1 MIRNNDTFP
10 LLFHILLEALAR
22 KKNGKIKNKRDSNEG
37 GRVKIMSFYNL
48 YVLIC
53 RNPSS
58 IQEQE
63 KTQNRQNNSS
73 KNI

>member
-1 MIRNNDTFP
+1 M
-10 LLFHILLEALAR
+10 LLEALAR

-37 GRVKIMSFYNL
+37 GRVKIMSFYSL
-48 YVLIC
+48 YTLIC

-63 KTQNRQNNSS
+63 KTQ
-73 KNI
+73 K